1 MMSQMY
7 DFSRAQKMRE
17 NVTGFL
23 ELPHS
28 GGQQWQTRSV
38 NMGSS
43 QVQVHCKHQATTIPA
58 PGDLTLEDT
67 NSHKG
72 RCRPERHVTPGRFK
86 WGTSHIHS
94 EGRENSK
101 DFLKRRLLKG
111 SLILSYDLETKKAGK
126 ALWEEGSTWTKSR
139 DTDWGKGW
147 KFIGV
152 QQALWLSTFPVPLPP
167 KRKPKTIP
175 CVRDDGNIYK
185 HISKGLHRFG
195 WMPTPFPHICRQTK
209 HSKTLTGKSQTP
221 LVGHVPLGVGREI
234 NDRLFTTA
242 GLPS

>member
-1 MMSQMY
+1 MTFPGHKKWGKMSQ
-7 DFSRAQKMRE
+7 DSARTVA
-17 NVTGFL
+17 
-23 ELPHS
+23 
-28 GGQQWQTRSV
+28 
-38 NMGSS
+38 GSS
-43 QVQVHCKHQATTIPA
+43 GKLALWTGAVHKFKCTASTKRPRFLPQ
-58 PGDLTLEDT
+58 GTLHWRTQIANACQKDY
-67 NSHKG
+67 
-72 RCRPERHVTPGRFK
+72 VTPGRLK

-94 EGRENSK
+94 GGRENSK

-147 KFIGV
+147 KLTGV
-152 QQALWLSTFPVPLPP
+152 QQALWLSTFPSPLPP

-195 WMPTPFPHICRQTK
+195 WMPTPFPYICRQTK

-221 LVGHVPLGVGREI
+221 VVGHVPLGVGREI
-234 NDRLFTTA
+234 NDPLFTTA